1 MTVMM
6 MRMMKMRR
14 NIMGEKE
21 GVGEGTVLIV
31 ILIRVCGF
39 ACKYVGGHW

>member
-1 MTVMM
+1 MVMM
-6 MRMMKMRR
+6 RRMMTTR

-39 ACKYVGGHW
+39 ACKYVGEHW